1 MKRAWRRRP
10 PLVAT
15 FSVIALPLSAH
26 AGRPPSGVA
35 QPTGRNPVALV
46 PTAQA
51 NLPAPPDRAAN
62 VNVAPLA
69 QSNVAVARTRV
80 STPRARIALR
90 RAHLAHGA
98 RAHSA
103 ADPALTIADFHFT
116 PSAVT
121 VHVGDTITWTN
132 NGPSTHT
139 ATARDGSFNTGP
151 LKQGQSASHTFIHA
165 GTFAY
170 FCQIH
175 PFMHG
180 TIVVLAAPAA
190 PPAPT
195 SSGSG
200 AGRSTEAATTPS
212 TSGGSGTGGS
222 SGSATRPPS
231 TPTRAA
237 AQPALPVTGLD
248 LSPGLA
254 IGLVLLGAGVA
265 LHRATRERPG

>member
-1 MKRAWRRRP
+1 
-10 PLVAT
+10 
-15 FSVIALPLSAH
+15 
-26 AGRPPSGVA
+26 
-35 QPTGRNPVALV
+35 
-46 PTAQA
+46 
-51 NLPAPPDRAAN
+51 
-62 VNVAPLA
+62 
-69 QSNVAVARTRV
+69 
-80 STPRARIALR
+80 
-90 RAHLAHGA
+90 
-98 RAHSA
+98 
-103 ADPALTIADFHFT
+103 
-116 PSAVT
+116 VT

-151 LKQGQSASHTFIHA
+151 LKRGQSASHTFTHA

-170 FCQIH
+170 ICQIH

-190 PPAPT
+190 AGAPA
-195 SSGSG
+195 SSGSA
-200 AGRSTEAATTPS
+200 AGGSSKASTTPS
-212 TSGGSGTGGS
+212 TAAGSGTGGS